1 MAQLVIALGSTRAAK
16 VAAVRAVCAGIAEVD
31 AAWRNVEIIARSVE
45 TDAPAMPLSDEEL
58 MRGARARAHE
68 LRAQL
73 AREATKAD
81 LFIGLEGGFH
91 TVRLDNSAHT
101 FLRSW
106 AYATDG
112 ARASYGLGPSIIV
125 PAQIARRVTET
136 GRELGEVI
144 DEVAGERDVR
154 SRQGAWGV
162 LSSDLLTRADSFA
175 AALVAACAPFYN
187 ARLYEG

>member
-1 MAQLVIALGSTRAAK
+1 MAHLVIALGSTRAAK
-16 VAAVRAVCAGIAEVD
+16 LAAVRAVCARIANVD
-31 AAWRNVEIIARSVE
+31 AAWREAEIIARSVE

-58 MRGARARAHE
+58 MRGARSRAHE

-73 AREATKAD
+73 TRERVAAH

-91 TVRLDNSAHT
+91 TVTLDDSAHT

-112 ARASYGLGPSIIV
+112 ARASYGLGPSILV
-125 PAQIARRVTET
+125 PPQIARRVIEN

-144 DEVAGERDVR
+144 DEVAGEQDVR

-162 LSSDLLTRADSFA
+162 LARDLLTRAESFE

-187 ARLYEG
+187 ARLYDS

>member
-16 VAAVRAVCAGIAEVD
+16 VAAVRAVCARIANVD
-31 AAWRNVEIIARSVE
+31 AAWRAAEIIARSVA

-68 LRAQL
+68 LRTQL
-73 AREATKAD
+73 ALEEIKAD

-91 TVRLDNSAHT
+91 TVQLNDSAHT

-112 ARASYGLGPSIIV
+112 ARASYGLGPSILV
-125 PAQIARRVTET
+125 PSQIARRVVES

-144 DEVAGERDVR
+144 DEV
-154 SRQGAWGV
+154 
-162 LSSDLLTRADSFA
+162 
-175 AALVAACAPFYN
+175 
-187 ARLYEG
+187 